1 MDNSTKSM
9 LWLAVQLFLF
19 GTACLAALYLS
30 GGMQKVTQLS
40 EPVMQGQK
48 QSVQQYIGIS
58 EPLTYTGAQVRQSIA
73 QIQEIGVDMQI
84 DHVLYPHAVKPEP
97 SVLLR
102 IEVNHT
108 YQVTYQINPQGEVA
122 TVVFSSSI

>member
-30 GGMQKVTQLS
+30 GGIQKVNQLS

-58 EPLTYTGAQVRQSIA
+58 ESLTYAGAQVRQSIA

-84 DHVLYPHAVKPEP
+84 DATLYPHAIKPEP
-97 SVLLR
+97 SALLR
-102 IEVNHT
+102 IDVNRT
-108 YQVTYQINPQGEVA
+108 YQVTYQTNPQGEVV
-122 TVVFSSSI
+122 TILFR

>member
-30 GGMQKVTQLS
+30 GGIQKVNQLS

-58 EPLTYTGAQVRQSIA
+58 ESLTYTGAQVRQSIA

-84 DHVLYPHAVKPEP
+84 DATLYPHAIKPEP
-97 SVLLR
+97 SALLR
-102 IEVNHT
+102 IDVNRT
-108 YQVTYQINPQGEVA
+108 YQVNYQTNPQGEVV
-122 TVVFSSSI
+122 TILFC

>member
-30 GGMQKVTQLS
+30 GGIQKVNQLS

-58 EPLTYTGAQVRQSIA
+58 EPLTYTGGQVRQSIA

-84 DHVLYPHAVKPEP
+84 DATLYPYAIKPEP
-97 SVLLR
+97 SALLR
-102 IEVNHT
+102 IDVSRT
-108 YQVTYQINPQGEVA
+108 YQVTYQTNPQGEVV
-122 TVVFSSSI
+122 TILFR

>member
-84 DHVLYPHAVKPEP
+84 DHSLYPHHIQPEP
-97 SVLLR
+97 SALLKIDVQR
-102 IEVNHT
+102 T
-108 YQVTYQINPQGEVA
+108 YQVTYQMDQQGNIV
-122 TVVFSSSI
+122 TIQFS